1 MEKTSYMRIVEIKR
15 YAVLFLFL
23 IVISIYYTLTI
34 PSNSIWHDQ
43 TLAVNLAKDVL
54 NGNYPLVGYLHSNRM
69 HSFPAFYYLIAPLVY
84 ISDNPIL
91 LYWSVAAMNI
101 LGVMIVTKY
110 IYSKYGF
117 QEYVL
122 YLLFSATHVSTLFF
136 SSFFWNPNYT
146 PFFMSIFIISL
157 LKYINNKTSIIFFH
171 IAGIVINIMVQMMP
185 QSIVLIPT
193 FIFILF
199 LFRKLP
205 SLVNQVVH
213 IAIQLALVYPWIH
226 YHLFVFEWDGFE
238 SGQKLYKGFSS
249 SIIEYFNYLGGWVL
263 NSEYTTYL
271 AYGTNTYPYAKLID
285 IILTG
290 SSILLLSLLVYSTW
304 VSFRGIKISNYININ
319 IIDNDVN
326 ELTIHN
332 ILIVLAVINFSCI
345 LFFITGM
352 QMVSY
357 HYQFLAPVLALNMS
371 LLISYEKKFKKLL
384 ASVLMLIILLQGSFS
399 YWRAYSEYKKPYATD
414 IGYSDQFTNYITNN
428 CNADS
433 AAYILDPKGLHFFQ
447 SSKGDYDKKSCG
459 KLILVLRD
467 HYAQSKIVR
476 WLLEKNYAKT
486 DMKFKDYLIW
496 SSNKEL

>member
-1 MEKTSYMRIVEIKR
+1 MRVVDIKS

-23 IVISIYYTLTI
+23 IVISIYYALTI

-43 TLAVNLAKDVL
+43 ALAVNLAKDVL
-54 NGNYPLVGYLHSNRM
+54 NGNFPLVGYLHSNRM

-84 ISDNPIL
+84 ISDNPII
-91 LYWSVAAMNI
+91 LYSSVAGINTLGI
-101 LGVMIVTKY
+101 LIIAKY

-146 PFFMSIFIISL
+146 PFFMSLFIIL
-157 LKYINNKTSIIFFH
+157 VIKYLNDKTSVIYFH
-171 IAGIVINIMVQMMP
+171 IAGIIINIMVQMMP
-185 QSIVLIPT
+185 QSIVLIPS
-193 FIFILF
+193 FIFILY

-213 IAIQLALVYPWIH
+213 VAIQLALVYPWIH
-226 YHLFVFEWDGFE
+226 YHLFVFDWEGFE
-238 SGQKLYKGFSS
+238 SGQKLYKGFSI
-249 SIIEYFNYLGGWVL
+249 SIIEYLNYLGGWVL

-271 AYGTNTYPYAKLID
+271 MYGTNTYPYAELID

-304 VSFRGIKISNYININ
+304 VSYKNIKIGNYLNIN
-319 IIDNDVN
+319 IINN
-326 ELTIHN
+326 EANEFTTQN
-332 ILIVLAVINFSCI
+332 ILIVLAVINLSCI

-371 LLISYEKKFKKLL
+371 LLIAYEKKYKKLL
-384 ASVLMLIILLQGSFS
+384 ISILMLIILLQGSFS

-414 IGYSDQFTNYITNN
+414 IGYSDKFTNYFNNN

-433 AAYILDPKGLHFFQ
+433 SAYILDLKGLHSFQ

-476 WLLEKNYAKT
+476 WFVEGNYVKT
-486 DMKFKDYLIW
+486 SMRFKDYIIW
-496 SSNKEL
+496 SSNREI

>member
-1 MEKTSYMRIVEIKR
+1 MRMIDIKSFSI
-15 YAVLFLFL
+15 LFLFL
-23 IVISIYYTLTI
+23 LLISIYYALTI
-34 PSNSIWHDQ
+34 PSNYIWHDQ

-84 ISDNPIL
+84 ISDDPMF
-91 LYWSVAAMNI
+91 LYWSVAVMNT
-101 LGVMIVTKY
+101 LGVVIVTKY

-146 PFFMSIFIISL
+146 PFFMSLFIVSVF
-157 LKYINNKTSIIFFH
+157 KYLNDKSSVIYFH
-171 IAGIVINIMVQMMP
+171 IAGVVINIMVQMMP
-185 QSIVLIPT
+185 QSIVLIPSY
-193 FIFILF
+193 IFILF

-205 SLVNQVVH
+205 SLLNQVVH
-213 IAIQLALVYPWIH
+213 VAIQLALLYPWIH

-249 SIIEYFNYLGGWVL
+249 SIIEYLNYLGGWVL

-271 AYGTNTYPYAKLID
+271 LYGTNTYPYGKLID

-326 ELTIHN
+326 ELTTHN
-332 ILIVLAVINFSCI
+332 TLIVLAVINFSCI

-357 HYQFLAPVLALNMS
+357 HYQFLAPVISLNMC
-371 LLISYEKKFKKLL
+371 LLISYEKRFKKILITLL
-384 ASVLMLIILLQGSFS
+384 ILIILSQGSFS
-399 YWRAYSEYKKPYATD
+399 YWRAYSEYKKPYVTD
-414 IGYSDQFTNYITNN
+414 IGYSDKFAQFLTNN
-428 CNADS
+428 CNAES
-433 AAYILDPKGLHFFQ
+433 SAYILDPRGLQFFK
-447 SSKGDYDKKSCG
+447 SSTGSAEKNACG
-459 KLILVLRD
+459 KVVLVMRD
-467 HYAQSKIVR
+467 HYAQSEIIR
-476 WLLEKNYAKT
+476 WVLEENYRKT
-486 DMKFKDYLIW
+486 EMVFKDYLIW

>member
-1 MEKTSYMRIVEIKR
+1 MIDIKSFSILL
-15 YAVLFLFL
+15 LFLL
-23 IVISIYYTLTI
+23 LISIYYALTI
-34 PSNSIWHDQ
+34 PSNYIWHDQ

-84 ISDNPIL
+84 ISDDPMF
-91 LYWSVAAMNI
+91 LYWSVAVMNT
-101 LGVMIVTKY
+101 LGVVIVTKY

-146 PFFMSIFIISL
+146 PFFMSLFIVSVF
-157 LKYINNKTSIIFFH
+157 KYLNDKSSVIYFH
-171 IAGIVINIMVQMMP
+171 IAGVVINIMVQMMP
-185 QSIVLIPT
+185 QSIVLIPSY
-193 FIFILF
+193 IFILF

-205 SLVNQVVH
+205 SLLNQVVH
-213 IAIQLALVYPWIH
+213 VAIQLALVYPWIH

-249 SIIEYFNYLGGWVL
+249 SIIEYLNYLGGWVL

-271 AYGTNTYPYAKLID
+271 LYGTNTYPYAKLID

-304 VSFRGIKISNYININ
+304 VSFRGIKFSNFININ

-326 ELTIHN
+326 ELTTHN
-332 ILIVLAVINFSCI
+332 SLIVLAVINFSCI

-357 HYQFLAPVLALNMS
+357 HYQFLAPVISLNMC
-371 LLISYEKKFKKLL
+371 LLISYEKRFKKILITLL
-384 ASVLMLIILLQGSFS
+384 ILIILSQGSFS
-399 YWRAYSEYKKPYATD
+399 YWRAYSEYTKPYVTD
-414 IGYSDQFTNYITNN
+414 IGYSDKFAQFLTNN
-428 CNADS
+428 CNAES
-433 AAYILDPKGLHFFQ
+433 SAYILDPRGLQFFK
-447 SSKGDYDKKSCG
+447 SSTGSAEKNACG
-459 KLILVLRD
+459 KVVLVMRD
-467 HYAQSKIVR
+467 HYAQSEIIR
-476 WLLEKNYAKT
+476 WVLEENYRKT
-486 DMKFKDYLIW
+486 EMVFKDYLIW
-496 SSNKEL
+496 SSNKDLL